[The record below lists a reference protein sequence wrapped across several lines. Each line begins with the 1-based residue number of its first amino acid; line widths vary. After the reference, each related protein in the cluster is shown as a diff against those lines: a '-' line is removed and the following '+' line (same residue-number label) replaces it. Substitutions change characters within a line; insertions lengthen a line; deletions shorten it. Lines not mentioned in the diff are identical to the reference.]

1 MIARSLTSLG
11 AGVSRLF
18 FCISIA
24 VCVAGCGNSD
34 SEPQG
39 AYSASGGLPNVQR
52 ERVTAPLGAT
62 TETVPASEGTL
73 ESTPLQDPEE
83 TLVADSND
91 ASPGSAETGSP
102 AAVEPPAGV
111 TGGPDVPFKIAGME
125 LDPAKQLTPDLTPSE
140 LNKLLSQADHQI
152 QLIFSQQS
160 GIESPQEARKTLIEI
175 IKVKLEASRRLAANP
190 DSTSEQQSEG
200 ARGELQSL
208 SHLAALG
215 DVKVAEELEQ
225 KASEYL
231 GSEDPSLVSDSRLVL
246 IGFALES
253 LQNGD
258 EKAPEKI
265 LEYFEQLRTGDSTPD
280 VPSLLIMGQARQA
293 LMAYGHEQPAQ
304 KLREMIIELFAGS
317 ENPDIAR
324 MAADIAGNVEFD
336 DVEKRRIAIMN
347 GESVTPEQWRELVE
361 KLIQASADM
370 QTVQYLAGSALEME
384 GRGGIDALVDMTY
397 QVLQDKF
404 QDPESATGREVQ
416 LAAEAK
422 QARKDVL
429 GREFDPDLKKIDG
442 SELPMKNFRGKVVLM
457 PFWATGFPDSLQL
470 VPQLKAIR
478 DSHPDK
484 VEIVGI
490 NLDPE
495 GASVSDILRENDLGF
510 PSLRAES
517 SPTAEIANPVA
528 ASFGMVSLPFVA
540 ILDADGKVSAL
551 NFTGQNLEQTV
562 NDLLQP

>member
-18 FCISIA
+18 FCLSIA
-24 VCVAGCGNSD
+24 AFIAGCGNSD
-34 SEPQG
+34 TEPQG
-39 AYSASGGLPNVQR
+39 AYSASGGLPNAQP
-52 ERVTAPLGAT
+52 ERVTAPLGAP
-62 TETVPASEGTL
+62 TETVPASEGTP
-73 ESTPLQDPEE
+73 ESESSHEANE

-91 ASPGSAETGSP
+91 DSTGSSDTNSSP
-102 AAVEPPAGV
+102 IVQTPVGANGA
-111 TGGPDVPFKIAGME
+111 PDVPFKIAGME
-125 LDPAKQLTPDLTPSE
+125 SDPAKQLTPDLTPAE

-152 QLIFSQQS
+152 QLIFSQRS

-190 DSTSEQQSEG
+190 DATPEQQSEG

-208 SHLAALG
+208 SHLASLG
-215 DVKVAEELEQ
+215 DVKVAQELEQ
-225 KASEYL
+225 KATEYL

-265 LEYFEQLRTGDSTPD
+265 LEYFEQIRTGDSPPD

-293 LMAYGHEQPAQ
+293 LRAYGHEQPAQ
-304 KLREMIIELFAGS
+304 QLREMIIELFAGS

-324 MAADIAGNVEFD
+324 MAAEIAGNVEFD
-336 DVEKRRIAIMN
+336 EVEKQRIAIMN
-347 GESVTPEQWRELVE
+347 GETVSAGQWRELVE
-361 KLIQASADM
+361 KLIEVSADM

-384 GRGGIDALVDMTY
+384 GRGGIDELVDVTFA
-397 QVLQDKF
+397 VLQDKF
-404 QDPESATGREVQ
+404 QDPNSATGREVQ
-416 LAAEAK
+416 LASEAK
-422 QARKDVL
+422 KARKDVL
-429 GREFDPDLKKIDG
+429 GREFDPDLKKTDG
-442 SELPMKNFRGKVVLM
+442 SELPMKNYRGKVVLM

-478 DSHPDK
+478 DARPDQ

-490 NLDPE
+490 NLDVE
-495 GASVSDILRENDLGF
+495 GASVEDFLRENDLGF

-517 SPTAEIANPVA
+517 SPTAEVANPVA

-540 ILDADGKVSAL
+540 ILDSDGKVAAL